1 MAEKFTATEWATME
15 GGHSLNDTSV
25 DKPFAFIKDIHEAR
39 LTRSKGNVKSLSYT
53 DCCERLYL
61 SVLVLE
67 ALSQYS
73 FFRRT
78 ANEYARRTTGY
89 DTFKAYRMN
98 GTDLYNFAYFVN
110 GDDDAMEKLKDPGAA
125 KAMRQRT
132 NLPIMQLNG
141 WLKSLASGG
150 IYTQTSAFL
159 IRLEGALNIRN
170 TDYKV
175 VRRNLTRYRALST
188 KDKQDTI
195 TRLLI
200 AARAKLRTS
209 DLVDDLSKLAATND
223 LETARVVDNEP
234 TVSVPD
240 ITTDARDLSLYRY
253 VVGTNNLMRTKNFL
267 NLAKQGKSVPGQFVQ
282 GYVPA
287 IKMLDD
293 IIKAGPAYINLLRA
307 LHQRAKMS
315 RK

>member
-1 MAEKFTATEWATME
+1 ME
-15 GGHSLNDTSV
+15 
-25 DKPFAFIKDIHEAR
+25 FIKDMHEAR
-39 LTRSKGNVKSLSYT
+39 MTRTSGTLKSLSYT
-53 DCCERLYL
+53 DCRERLYL
-61 SVLVLE
+61 SVLILE
-67 ALSQYS
+67 ALYQYS

-78 ANEYARRTTGY
+78 ASEYARRTTGY
-89 DTFKAYRMN
+89 DTFKAYRMS

-110 GDDDAMEKLKDPGAA
+110 GDEEAINKLKDPGAA

-141 WLKSLASGG
+141 WLKSMANGG
-150 IYTQTSAFL
+150 LYPQTSAFL
-159 IRLEGALNIRN
+159 IRLEGALQITN
-170 TDYKV
+170 TDYKL
-175 VRRNLTRYRALST
+175 VRRNLARYKSLNT

-223 LETARVVDNEP
+223 LETARVIDNEP

-240 ITTDARDLSLYRY
+240 ISTDARDINLYRY
-253 VVGTNNLMRTKNFL
+253 IVGTNNVMRTKNFL
-267 NLAKQGKSVPGQFVQ
+267 DLAKQGRSVPGQFVQ

-287 IKMLDD
+287 VKMLDD
-293 IIKAGPAYINLLRA
+293 IVKAGPAYINLLRA
-307 LHQRAKMS
+307 LHQRAKKS

>member
-1 MAEKFTATEWATME
+1 MAEKYTATEWATME
-15 GGHSLNDTSV
+15 GGHSLDTPKQAQFS
-25 DKPFAFIKDIHEAR
+25 FIKDMHEAR
-39 LTRSKGNVKSLSYT
+39 MTRQAGTVKSLTYT

-67 ALSQYS
+67 ALNQYAY
-73 FFRRT
+73 FRRT
-78 ANEYARRTTGY
+78 AGEYARRTTGY
-89 DTFKAYRMN
+89 DTFKAYRMS

-110 GDDDAMEKLKDPGAA
+110 GNDEAMNKLKDPSAA

-132 NLPIMQLNG
+132 FLPLMQLIG
-141 WLKSLASGG
+141 WLKSIASNHQ
-150 IYTQTSAFL
+150 YTQTSQFL
-159 IRLEGALNIRN
+159 IKLEGALNITN
-170 TDYKV
+170 ADYKI
-175 VRRNLTRYRALST
+175 VRRNLTRYKSLST
-188 KDKQDTI
+188 KDKQNTI

-209 DLVDDLSKLAATND
+209 DLVDDLGKLSATND
-223 LETARVVDNEP
+223 LETARVADNEP

-240 ITTDARDLSLYRY
+240 ITTDARDISLYRY
-253 VVGTNNLMRTKNFL
+253 IVGTENVMRTKNFL

-287 IKMLDD
+287 VKMLDD
-293 IIKAGPAYINLLRA
+293 IVKAGPAYINLLRA
-307 LHQRAKMS
+307 LHQRAKKS

>member
-1 MAEKFTATEWATME
+1 MME
-15 GGHSLNDTSV
+15 
-25 DKPFAFIKDIHEAR
+25 FIKDIHESR
-39 LTRSKGNVKSLSYT
+39 MTRSTGTLKSLTYA

-61 SVLVLE
+61 SVLILE
-67 ALSQYS
+67 ALNQYAY
-73 FFRRT
+73 FRRT
-78 ANEYARRTTGY
+78 ASEYARRTTGY
-89 DTFKAYRMN
+89 DTFKAYRMS

-110 GDDDAMEKLKDPGAA
+110 GDEDAMNKLKDPGAA

-141 WLKSLASGG
+141 WLKSIAGNSS
-150 IYTQTSAFL
+150 YTQTSQFL
-159 IRLEGALNIRN
+159 IKLEGGLNITN
-170 TDYKV
+170 TDYKL
-175 VRRNLTRYRALST
+175 VRRNLTRYRTLST
-188 KDKQDTI
+188 KDKENTI

-223 LETARVVDNEP
+223 LETARVIDNEP

-240 ITTDARDLSLYRY
+240 ISTDARDLSLYRY

-267 NLAKQGKSVPGQFVQ
+267 DLAKQGKSVPGQFVQ
-282 GYVPA
+282 GYIPA
-287 IKMLDD
+287 IKMVDD
-293 IIKAGPAYINLLRA
+293 IVQAGPAYINLLRS
-307 LHQRAKMS
+307 LHQRAKKS